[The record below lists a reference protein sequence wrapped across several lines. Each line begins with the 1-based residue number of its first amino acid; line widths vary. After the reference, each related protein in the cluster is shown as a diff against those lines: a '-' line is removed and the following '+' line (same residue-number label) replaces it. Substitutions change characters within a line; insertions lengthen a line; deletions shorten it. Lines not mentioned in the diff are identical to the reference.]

1 MARGG
6 PFLVGADDG
15 DPVSTAPGFGR
26 QGLDSLGENPV
37 VIADEDA

>member
-6 PFLVGADDG
+6 SLLVWADHG
-15 DPVSTAPGFGR
+15 DPVTAAHGFGR

-37 VIADEDA
+37 VIADQDA